1 MTAMQE
7 NDFKPS
13 WWLRSPH
20 IQTLLPFIFRRRAK
34 LDLQC
39 QQLDLED
46 GDFLDLN
53 WSKKTQGK
61 IVLVIHGLEGSLD
74 SHYSSGLMQ
83 TLEQQGYRPV
93 FMHFRGCSGRV
104 NRLARSY
111 HSGDTADI
119 AAVVKHITEQTGQ
132 PVYAA
137 IGFSL
142 GANALLK
149 WLGETGDD
157 NPLHKAIAVSV
168 PFQYDDA
175 VERLD
180 KGFSKFYRDY
190 LLHSLCKNYRRKFS
204 VMPAQLDVDLKK
216 IKTLWQFDDEIT
228 APLHGFDN
236 AKHYYKEPSCRQFLK
251 NIQVNTQI
259 IHAGDDPFM
268 YRKSAP
274 QPDELSQSVKLHLL
288 KHGGHVGFVYW
299 RLSLPFRL
307 RYWHEEKI
315 CEFLED

>member
-1 MTAMQE
+1 MQE
-7 NDFKPS
+7 NEFKPS

-20 IQTLLPFIFRRRAK
+20 LQTLLPFIFRRRAT

-39 QQLDLED
+39 QQLELED
-46 GDFLDLN
+46 GDFLDLS
-53 WSKKTQGK
+53 WSKKSQGK

-83 TLEQQGYRPV
+83 TLEQQAYRPV

-104 NRLARSY
+104 NRLPRSY
-111 HSGDTADI
+111 HSGETADI
-119 AAVVKHITEQTGQ
+119 AAVVKHITEQTGES
-132 PVYAA
+132 VYAA

-149 WLGETGDD
+149 WLGETGEK

-168 PFQYDDA
+168 PFQLSDA

-190 LLHSLCKNYRRKFS
+190 LLHSLRKNYRRKLS
-204 VMPAQLDVDLKK
+204 VMPMNLDVDLKQ
-216 IKTLWQFDDEIT
+216 IKTLWQFDNEIT
-228 APLHGFDN
+228 APLHGFDD
-236 AKHYYKEPSCRQFLK
+236 AQHYYQESSCRQFLK
-251 NIQVNTQI
+251 NIQVKTQI
-259 IHAGDDPFM
+259 IHASDDPFM
-268 YRKSAP
+268 YRTSAP
-274 QPDELSQSVKLHLL
+274 ALNELSETIKLVLV
-288 KHGGHVGFVYW
+288 KHGGHVGFVYGQF
-299 RLSLPFRL
+299 PFKL

-315 CEFLED
+315 CEFLRD